1 VEHALALGLQ
11 QTGQLVLAWFTE
23 HEPLLIFLAILFEE
37 CGIPMPLPADLAMA
51 LAGYRVAQGKMT
63 LWQAF
68 LIGQS
73 ATLIGSSILYWVGR
87 QGGRPLL
94 FRYGKLLHLSGH
106 RLAQIERLIVRLGPL
121 AVIIGRQIPGLRLA
135 APLSC
140 GVFRVPYRLFAPA
153 MVVGSSV
160 YIALFLVLGMW
171 GGPALLTALRVR
183 ELPIGLVLSTILL
196 VAAGLLLRQLARRAQ
211 EVAPSMPGYPSYR
224 LAAAR
229 RRVMEAALLAGLG
242 ASAILSLIFT
252 WVLDLV
258 GLLAH
263 APPERALYH
272 LLQSSARGTP
282 VLPALSPLHL
292 LFVGLI
298 ATGPF
303 QVATFLFWSL
313 VYAFTFQPRARGP
326 AALRGLQFSVIPW
339 LCSMLVLFPLI
350 GAGPFGVHLHAG
362 PLPALGELAR
372 LAVFCT
378 ILGPLYRLL
387 WLARLPRPH
396 EGHRHGHR
404 HHAAVPLAHPP
415 TEHAAAPAASP
426 VGSPAGGAASH
437 APSGHAAASAAP
449 PAAAGA
455 GTIAAPTTPIPAA
468 PSTAEGTAASPQP
481 HRPFSA

>member
-1 VEHALALGLQ
+1 MENTVALGLQ
-11 QTGQLVLAWFTE
+11 HTGQLVLAWFAE

-37 CGIPMPLPADLAMA
+37 SGIPMPLPADLAMA

-63 LWQAF
+63 LWEAF

-87 QGGRPLL
+87 RGGRPLL

-106 RLAQIERLIVRLGPL
+106 RLAQIERLVMRLGPL
-121 AVIIGRQIPGLRLA
+121 AVVIGRQIPGLRLA

-140 GVFRVPYRLFAPA
+140 GVFRVPYRLFVPA
-153 MVVGSSV
+153 MLVGSSV
-160 YIALFLVLGMW
+160 YITLFLMLGMW
-171 GGPALLTALRVR
+171 GGPAVLTTLRVR

-196 VAAGLLLRQLARRAQ
+196 AAAGIILRQLAQRAQ
-211 EVAPSMPGYPSYR
+211 EIAPSTGGYLAYR

-229 RRVMEAALLAGLG
+229 RRAVEAALLAGLG

-252 WVLDLV
+252 WALDLI
-258 GLLAH
+258 GLIAH

-272 LLQSSARGTP
+272 LLQSSARSTP
-282 VLPALSPLHL
+282 ALPALSPLHL
-292 LFVGLI
+292 VFIGLI

-313 VYAFTFQPRARGP
+313 VYAFAFQPRLRGP

-378 ILGPLYRLL
+378 ILGTLYRLI

-404 HHAAVPLAHPP
+404 HHAAAPPAHPP
-415 TEHAAAPAASP
+415 ADHASVAPAVP
-426 VGSPAGGAASH
+426 
-437 APSGHAAASAAP
+437 AAP
-449 PAAAGA
+449 PAPAPGAEPRPAG
-455 GTIAAPTTPIPAA
+455 
-468 PSTAEGTAASPQP
+468 SEGTPCPATPPASAPAP
-481 HRPFSA
+481 NSAREIRLR